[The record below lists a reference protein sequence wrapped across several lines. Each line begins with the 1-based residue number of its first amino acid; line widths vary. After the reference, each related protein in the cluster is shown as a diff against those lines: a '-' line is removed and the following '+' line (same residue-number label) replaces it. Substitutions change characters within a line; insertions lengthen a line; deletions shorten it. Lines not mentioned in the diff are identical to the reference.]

1 MLFSK
6 HFFKYYIKYI
16 IPYAIGIGVLLVIDF
31 VQLYIPE
38 YIGNI
43 IDELRGN
50 QDVSYMQGLLLNIG
64 LLVIVITVGRF
75 IWRYTIFGAS
85 RRIQFDLMNTMFIHA
100 TNLQQSFYSEEKVGG
115 LMAYYTNDL
124 ETIRNAYA
132 RGILMLVDGLALGTF
147 AVIRMIRLN
156 ATMTLYAGISM
167 ILMLVFLIFIL
178 RKFQQM
184 FKTRQASFES
194 LSDFTQENFSGISV
208 IRAYVKEFQQKS
220 AFQLKSD
227 DLYEKTI
234 GFVKYYVVFQIIIG
248 LTLNITVLFIVIY
261 GSVTV
266 IQTSNLTIGELTEY
280 IAYFFTLIWPIMAL
294 AQYFSI
300 QSQAKASA
308 ERISEY
314 LDSEVTV
321 KDSQDALDVKLH
333 GHVTLKNL
341 TFQYPDGDTPVLK
354 DISFDIKKGEMV
366 GILGRTGSGKSSLVD
381 LFLRTYNIDKN
392 MFFIDDYDVMDIKIE
407 RVRDLMGY
415 VPQDNFLFSETI
427 LDNILF
433 AFDKED
439 EALAEQAAKLSDV
452 HDNIIDFK
460 DQYQTM
466 LGERGVTVSG
476 GQKQRLS
483 IARAIAKDP
492 EILILDDSVSAVDT
506 KTEEAIISNLFKIR
520 KNKTTIFIAHRIS
533 TVKRMDKIILLDQ
546 GKLVGIG
553 NHASLLKTSP
563 LYQDM
568 VKRQQLETMVENEG
582 A

>member
-50 QDVSYMQGLLLNIG
+50 QNVSYMQGLLLNIG
-64 LLVIVITVGRF
+64 LLVIGITVGRF

-100 TNLQQSFYSEEKVGG
+100 TNLQQSFYSEEKVGW

-227 DLYEKTI
+227 DLYEKTV

-314 LDSEVTV
+314 LDSEVKV

-354 DISFDIKKGEMV
+354 DISFEIKKGEMV

>member
-50 QDVSYMQGLLLNIG
+50 QDISYMQGLLLNIG
-64 LLVIVITVGRF
+64 LLVMGITVGRF

-124 ETIRNAYA
+124 ETIRNAYGP
-132 RGILMLVDGLALGTF
+132 GILMLVDGLALGTF

-156 ATMTLYAGISM
+156 ATMTLYAGIPM

-208 IRAYVKEFQQKS
+208 IRAYVKEFQQKA

-261 GSVTV
+261 GSITV
-266 IQTSNLTIGELTEY
+266 IQTSNLSIGELTEY
-280 IAYFFTLIWPIMAL
+280 MAYFFTLIWPIMAL
-294 AQYFSI
+294 AQFFSI

-308 ERISEY
+308 ERIGEY

-381 LFLRTYNIDKN
+381 LFLRTYNVDKN

-439 EALAEQAAKLSDV
+439 EALAVQAAKLSDV
-452 HDNIIDFK
+452 HDNITDFK

-568 VKRQQLETMVENEG
+568 VKRQQLETMVESEG
-582 A
+582 V

>member
-1 MLFSK
+1 MLFTK

-64 LLVIVITVGRF
+64 LLVMGITVGRF

-124 ETIRNAYA
+124 ETIRNAYGP
-132 RGILMLVDGLALGTF
+132 GILMLVDGLALGTF

-156 ATMTLYAGISM
+156 ATMTLYAGIPM
-167 ILMLVFLIFIL
+167 ILMLIFLIFIL

-208 IRAYVKEFQQKS
+208 IRAYVKEFQQKA

-261 GSVTV
+261 GSITV

-280 IAYFFTLIWPIMAL
+280 MAYFFTLIWPIMAL
-294 AQYFSI
+294 AQFFSI

-308 ERISEY
+308 ERIGEY

-333 GHVTLKNL
+333 GHITLKNL

-381 LFLRTYNIDKN
+381 LFLRTYNVDKN

-506 KTEEAIISNLFKIR
+506 KTEEAIISNLFNIR

-568 VKRQQLETMVENEG
+568 VKRQQLETMVESEG
-582 A
+582 V

>member
-1 MLFSK
+1 MLLTK

-50 QDVSYMQGLLLNIG
+50 QDVAYMQGLLLNIG
-64 LLVIVITVGRF
+64 LLVIGITIGRF

-124 ETIRNAYA
+124 ETIRNAYGP
-132 RGILMLVDGLALGTF
+132 GILMLVDGLALGTF
-147 AVIRMIRLN
+147 AVIRMVRLN
-156 ATMTLYAGISM
+156 ATMTLYAGIPM

-208 IRAYVKEFQQKS
+208 IRAYVKEFQQKA

-248 LTLNITVLFIVIY
+248 LTINITVLFIVIY
-261 GSVTV
+261 GSITV

-280 IAYFFTLIWPIMAL
+280 MAYFFTLIWPIMAL
-294 AQYFSI
+294 AQFFSI

-308 ERISEY
+308 ERIGEY

-321 KDSQDALDVKLH
+321 KDSKDALDVKLH
-333 GHVTLKNL
+333 GNVTVKNL
-341 TFQYPDGDTPVLK
+341 TFQYPDGDAPVLK

-381 LFLRTYNIDKN
+381 LFLRTYNVDKN
-392 MFFIDDYDVMDIKIE
+392 MFFIDDYDVMDVKIE

-439 EALAEQAAKLSDV
+439 EALAIEAAKLSDV

-568 VKRQQLETMVENEG
+568 VKRQQLETMVESEG
-582 A
+582 V

>member
-50 QDVSYMQGLLLNIG
+50 QNVSYMQGLLLNIG
-64 LLVIVITVGRF
+64 LLVIGITVGRF

-156 ATMTLYAGISM
+156 ATMTLYAGIPM

-208 IRAYVKEFQQKS
+208 IRAYVKEFQQKA

-261 GSVTV
+261 GSITV
-266 IQTSNLTIGELTEY
+266 IETSNLTIGELTEY
-280 IAYFFTLIWPIMAL
+280 MAYFFTLIWPIMAL

-381 LFLRTYNIDKN
+381 LFLRTYNVDKN

>member
-1 MLFSK
+1 MLLTK

-50 QDVSYMQGLLLNIG
+50 QDVAYMQGLLLNIG
-64 LLVIVITVGRF
+64 LLVIGITIGRF

-124 ETIRNAYA
+124 ETIRNAYGP
-132 RGILMLVDGLALGTF
+132 GILMLVDGLALGTF
-147 AVIRMIRLN
+147 AVIRMVRLN
-156 ATMTLYAGISM
+156 ATMTLYAGIPM

-208 IRAYVKEFQQKS
+208 IRAYVKEFQQKA

-248 LTLNITVLFIVIY
+248 LTINITVLFIVIY
-261 GSVTV
+261 GSITV

-280 IAYFFTLIWPIMAL
+280 MAYFFTLIWPIMAL
-294 AQYFSI
+294 AQFFSI

-308 ERISEY
+308 ERIGEY

-321 KDSQDALDVKLH
+321 KDSKDALDVKLH
-333 GHVTLKNL
+333 GNVTVKNL
-341 TFQYPDGDTPVLK
+341 TFQYPDGDAPVLK

-381 LFLRTYNIDKN
+381 LFLRTYNVDKN
-392 MFFIDDYDVMDIKIE
+392 MFFIDDYDVMDVKIE

-439 EALAEQAAKLSDV
+439 EALAIEAAKLSDV

-553 NHASLLKTSP
+553 NHVSLLKTSP

-568 VKRQQLETMVENEG
+568 VKRQQLETMVESKG

>member
-50 QDVSYMQGLLLNIG
+50 QDISYMQGLLLNIG
-64 LLVIVITVGRF
+64 LLVMGITVGRF

-124 ETIRNAYA
+124 ETIRNAYGP
-132 RGILMLVDGLALGTF
+132 GILMLVDGLALGTF

-156 ATMTLYAGISM
+156 ATMTLYAGIPM

-208 IRAYVKEFQQKS
+208 IRAYVKEFQQKA

-261 GSVTV
+261 GSITV

-280 IAYFFTLIWPIMAL
+280 MAYFFTLIWPIMAL
-294 AQYFSI
+294 AQFFSI

-308 ERISEY
+308 ERIGEY

-381 LFLRTYNIDKN
+381 LFLRTYNVDKN

-439 EALAEQAAKLSDV
+439 EALAVQAAKLSDV
-452 HDNIIDFK
+452 HDNITDFK

-568 VKRQQLETMVENEG
+568 VKRQQLETMVESEG
-582 A
+582 V

>member
-16 IPYAIGIGVLLVIDF
+16 IPYAIGIGVLLLIDF

-50 QDVSYMQGLLLNIG
+50 QNVSYMQGLLLNIG
-64 LLVIVITVGRF
+64 LLVIGITVGRF

>member
-50 QDVSYMQGLLLNIG
+50 QNVSYMQGLLLNIG
-64 LLVIVITVGRF
+64 LLVIGITVGRF

-156 ATMTLYAGISM
+156 ATMTLYAGIPM

-208 IRAYVKEFQQKS
+208 IRAYVKEFQQKA

-261 GSVTV
+261 GSITV
-266 IQTSNLTIGELTEY
+266 IETSNLTIGELTEY
-280 IAYFFTLIWPIMAL
+280 MAYFFTLIWPIMAL

-381 LFLRTYNIDKN
+381 LFLRTYNVDRN